1 MLGAVAFLHS
11 LPTAST
17 SLGLGRGPLC
27 NILQIWGKRSV
38 GWLGRAFV
46 GHTLLSPSP
55 ILPPKARSYWFA
67 MEALFALFFGVET
80 LLRIHQLGL
89 DYFLDAVLH

>member
-1 MLGAVAFLHS
+1 MQLSSDLGIVQA
-11 LPTAST
+11 
-17 SLGLGRGPLC
+17 GWEEPLLAC
-27 NILQIWGKRSV
+27 
-38 GWLGRAFV
+38 
-46 GHTLLSPSP
+46 TLLSPSP